1 MARPTVLLFGALGLL
16 CACQDVGQG
25 SPGSVSGAQAAP
37 DVLARYAGGEISLAD
52 VDARILALPIDER
65 PAPGTRLDVWYADLI
80 RELVVER
87 LLLERAN
94 QAAVAQSEDFRRS
107 RIMMARQLA
116 VRACLAQ
123 VTPDALRLSD
133 EELDQAYAERLDR
146 FQAPERRAAFHIY
159 LRRDSGE
166 RIDDL
171 ESEMRALRERI
182 LRGESFQRVARA
194 ESDSESRHVQG
205 SIGWVTPGELPQA
218 FDRLV
223 FSLDEGV
230 PSEPMVT
237 ADGVHLF
244 QVDDILPERRLS
256 RREAVPL
263 LRNELGSEKLEAA
276 INELATEYESPS
288 ASIVTR
294 ADLERW
300 VEAGAEQEEVLVAED
315 YTLSLQGLR
324 ARIRDVLAREG
335 DGTLESLGGGV
346 PTGFAWQFLNR
357 QFRQELAYEHCRRE
371 ALFAQEAV
379 AAQLS
384 AWEERALVG
393 EMRRR
398 LLRERVVDDRDRLE
412 LYYQS
417 NIGQYTPPVQW
428 NLTRMSLPLDRPQE
442 ARNRMARLEE
452 AVDKGAVG
460 LDALQ
465 QELGGEIETLGWSTL
480 AQMRRISPKLAQR
493 VSSVEEGE
501 LVAPLRARGQL
512 ELYEVTGRRE
522 FEPRPFDE
530 VFEAVV
536 AAYLRQYTSEVYA
549 EVESELLDR
558 AGFELFAERLDRLRE
573 IIPPEPEIT
582 VEQLDAL
589 LSES

>member
-1 MARPTVLLFGALGLL
+1 MARSIALLFGALGVL
-16 CACQDVGQG
+16 CACQDAGQG
-25 SPGSVSGAQAAP
+25 DPEAASGTPDAP
-37 DVLARYAGGEISLAD
+37 DVLARYAGGEVSIAD
-52 VDARILALPIDER
+52 VDARILALPVDDR
-65 PAPGTRLDVWYADLI
+65 PAPGTRLDDWYADLI

-87 LLLERAN
+87 LLLERAGR
-94 QAAVAQSEDFRRS
+94 AEVAQSEGFRRS
-107 RIMMARQLA
+107 RVMMERQLA

-123 VTPDALRLSD
+123 VAPASLRLSD

-159 LRRDSGE
+159 LRRESGE
-166 RIDDL
+166 QIDDP

-182 LRGESFQRVARA
+182 LRGESFQRVAGA

-223 FSLDEGV
+223 FSLEEGV
-230 PSEPMVT
+230 PSEPLVT
-237 ADGVHLF
+237 ADGIHLF

-256 RREAVPL
+256 RQEAVPL
-263 LRNELGSEKLEAA
+263 LRNELGSQKLEAA
-276 INELATEYESPS
+276 IEELAAKNESPL

-294 ADLERW
+294 ADLDRW
-300 VEAGAEQEEVLVAED
+300 VEAGAEQEAVLVTED
-315 YTLSLQGLR
+315 YTLSLQDLR
-324 ARIRDVLAREG
+324 ARLRDVLARQEDGILEG
-335 DGTLESLGGGV
+335 LGGGV
-346 PTGFAWQFLNR
+346 PTDFAWQFLNR
-357 QFRQELAYEHCRRE
+357 QFRQELAYQYCERE
-371 ALFAQEAV
+371 ALFSGEVV
-379 AAQLS
+379 AAQVS

-393 EMRRR
+393 EMRQR
-398 LLRERVVDDRDRLE
+398 LLRERVADDRDRLE
-412 LYYQS
+412 LYYRS

-428 NLTRMSLPLDRPQE
+428 NLSRLSLGLDRPQE
-442 ARNRMARLEE
+442 ARSRMARLEE
-452 AVDKGAVG
+452 AVDKGGVG

-465 QELGGEIETLGWSTL
+465 QELGGEVEALGWTTL
-480 AQMRRISPKLAQR
+480 PQMRRISPKLAQR

-512 ELYEVTGRRE
+512 ELYEVTGRKE
-522 FEPRPFDE
+522 LEPRPFDD

-549 EVESELLDR
+549 EVESELLDS
-558 AGFELFAERLDRLRE
+558 ADFELFAERLDRLRE
-573 IIPPEPEIT
+573 VVPPEPEIT